1 MNSPKLD
8 GRTVS
13 DILALIGKKS
23 RAYTPEWKFNEND
36 PDGGTALAV
45 LFSEMFCGT
54 VDRLDRFPDKCSLE
68 FLNLL
73 GVSAKP
79 VSPAVGVA
87 SARLADG
94 TQERVF
100 IKKGS
105 QLFTDLDSERIVFET
120 AQGYFAV
127 PAALTDIFMTDPQND
142 VITRTDVTDGG
153 LSVKPFRPDAKQNIE
168 RHSFTLC
175 EDSVLKLDG
184 AAEITLALGGSFGVK
199 DDERAAMLCQSDSVT
214 WTMAGTNGAI
224 PLEAAPGNGSII
236 LTKPA
241 GKAAR
246 VDENNVPDE
255 ENGHYRITCE
265 MKRTGNSE
273 PIAAD
278 AVLISSRSTDEPE
291 TFRGRTPDKMY
302 FNDTELPGDES
313 VYPFGR
319 EPNAYDSLYICSD
332 EVFSKAG
339 ALVTL
344 DVSVATVIVQ
354 DGEQQNEPDFEQKLL
369 VDKSDIRVKQ
379 PDDIFV
385 SEVLWEYWNGLGW
398 ARLSVTGD
406 LDMFSCSGQDGK
418 RRISFICPS
427 DMEASVQN
435 SSSGLWIRA
444 RVRDVKNRFSMNGRW
459 LIPLVRTVDLR
470 FDYGSEMRPAS
481 EVTTCNS
488 CRMTTYQMNGT
499 RTRMELFSL
508 MPDVR
513 RTVYFRFDQPPC
525 GLPVNLY
532 LGFDGEITDERALNF
547 SCCSASQPGN
557 WSELKVTDGTR
568 GFCGSGIISMY
579 VPDDIAETEIFGVK
593 GYWIRAE
600 EPFGSSA
607 AVSPTLITAEMNA
620 VDLIQQISVAGERN
634 SAAAGK
640 KNHKLHLIYRPVINC
655 EVWVNELGETP
666 VSELQSL
673 SRDGRTQVRVV
684 NGPDGLPAEWWVKW
698 ECTESLA
705 GCGAESRCYELDSST
720 GVITFG
726 DGTNGKIPA
735 YSADADVSI
744 NYSWGGGTSGN
755 LPAGALDGLITGI
768 PFVESMTNILPTCGG
783 SNAQSLDK
791 IRKIGAQRIR
801 HGGRAVTVRDYEGI
815 IAEEFS
821 EVGEVKCFSGAN
833 SSGAQESGCVTVVIK
848 PADMGTASYA
858 LSLCR
863 RIEEYLR
870 TRACCEPVFGGRLA
884 VIPVRPL
891 KISADISVVIKN
903 VEFAAQTEREIIHA
917 VTRLTD
923 KATACIGAV
932 PCENDIYAA
941 LKGVQNVAYATR
953 VLLTGEY
960 SGDGVSAAIPLDRKP
975 DYPYFLPVTGVHTV
989 RIDGASGL

>member
-23 RAYTPEWKFNEND
+23 KAYTPEWKFNEND
-36 PDGGTALAV
+36 PDGGTALAM

-54 VDRLDRFPDKCSLE
+54 VDRLDRYPDKCSLE

-87 SARLADG
+87 CAKLADG
-94 TQERVF
+94 TRERVF
-100 IKKGS
+100 IKKGT
-105 QLFTDLDSERIVFET
+105 QLFTDLDSDRIVFET
-120 AQGYFAV
+120 VQGYFAV
-127 PAALTDIFMTDPQND
+127 PAVLTDIYMTDPQND
-142 VITRTDVTDGG
+142 VITRTETASEEF
-153 LSVKPFRPDAKQNIE
+153 SVKPFRPDAKQNIE

-175 EDSVLKLDG
+175 EDNVLRLNG
-184 AAEITLALGGSFGVK
+184 AAEITIALGNSFGIK
-199 DDERAAMLCQSDSVT
+199 DDDRIAMLCRRDSVK
-214 WTMAGTNGAI
+214 WSICGADGAI
-224 PLEAAPGNGSII
+224 PLEAAHGNGCLI
-236 LTKPA
+236 LAKPE
-241 GKAAR
+241 GKAVR
-246 VDENNVPDE
+246 TDENGVPD
-255 ENGHYRITCE
+255 ENGHYRIICE
-265 MKRTGNSE
+265 ITRTEDSV
-273 PIAAD
+273 PLSAD
-278 AVLISSRSTDEPE
+278 AVLVSSRSVDEPE
-291 TFRGRTPDKMY
+291 TFRGRTPDRMY
-302 FNDTELPGDES
+302 FNDTELPADES

-319 EPNAYDSLYICSD
+319 EPNAYDAFCIRCD

-339 ALVTL
+339 ALITV
-344 DVSVATVIVQ
+344 DISVATLIEQ

-369 VDKSDIRVKQ
+369 VDKSDITVKQ
-379 PDDIFV
+379 PDDIFI

-398 ARLSVTGD
+398 ARLNVTGD
-406 LDMFSCSGQDGK
+406 IDMFSCRGQDGK
-418 RRISFICPS
+418 KRISFVCPS
-427 DMEASVQN
+427 DMAASVQN

-444 RVRDVKNRFSMNGRW
+444 RVRDVKNRFSMNGRR
-459 LIPLVRTVDLR
+459 LIPLARTVDLR

-481 EVTTCNS
+481 TVTTCNS
-488 CRMTTYQMNGT
+488 CRVTTYEMNGT

-508 MPDVR
+508 MPDAV
-513 RTVYFRFDQPPC
+513 RTVYFRFDRPPC

-532 LGFDGEITDERALNF
+532 LGFDGESSDERVLNF
-547 SCCSASQPGN
+547 SCCSSGRSGN
-557 WSELKVTDGTR
+557 RGELKVIDRTR

-579 VPDDIAETEIFGVK
+579 IPDDIAETELFGVK
-593 GYWIRAE
+593 GYWVCAE
-600 EPFGSSA
+600 EPFGSGA
-607 AVSPTLITAEMNA
+607 AVSPALIRAEMNA

-634 SAAAGK
+634 SASAGK
-640 KNHKLHLIYRPVINC
+640 KNHKLQLIYRPVINC

-666 VSELQSL
+666 VSELQAL
-673 SRDGRTQVRVV
+673 SRRNGSQVRIV
-684 NGPDGLPAEWWVKW
+684 NGSDGHPAEWWVKW
-698 ECTESLA
+698 ECTDSLA

-726 DGTNGKIPA
+726 DGINGRIPA
-735 YSADADVSI
+735 YSADADVSVD
-744 NYSWGGGTSGN
+744 YSWGGGTLGN
-755 LPAGALDGLITGI
+755 LPVGALDGLITGI

-783 SNAQSLDK
+783 SNAQSLEK

-801 HGGRAVTVRDYEGI
+801 HGGRAVTARDYEGM

-821 EVGEVKCFSGAN
+821 EVGEVKCFSGRN
-833 SSGAQESGCVTVVIK
+833 RTGGQESGCVTVVIK

-870 TRACCEPVFGGRLA
+870 SRACCEPVFGGRLS

-891 KISADISVVIKN
+891 KISAEISVVIKD
-903 VEFAAQTEREIIHA
+903 VEYAAQTERDIIAA

-923 KATACIGAV
+923 KSTAGIGAV
-932 PCENDIYAA
+932 PCENDVYAV
-941 LKGVQNVAYATR
+941 LKGVQNVAYATK

-960 SGDGVSAAIPLDRKP
+960 SGGGVSAAIPLDRKP
-975 DYPYFLPVTGVHTV
+975 DYPYFLPVTGVHSV